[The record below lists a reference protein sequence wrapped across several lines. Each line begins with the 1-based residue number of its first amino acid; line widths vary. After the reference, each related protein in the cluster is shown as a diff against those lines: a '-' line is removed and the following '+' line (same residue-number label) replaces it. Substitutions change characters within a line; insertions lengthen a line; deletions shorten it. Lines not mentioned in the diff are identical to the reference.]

1 MKSILVMSISDCFD
15 YVVHQPTLSPYII
28 ISIQDSQNGFGL
40 EFIESRFCK
49 GVLTL
54 YFDDISQAAPGL
66 TLFTTDQALKII
78 SFLKNH
84 KDIPTIVIHCYA
96 GESRSAAV
104 ASVIS
109 STLYDNALITSKC
122 PPFPNMHVHKILIE
136 AITKY
141 W

>member
-15 YVVHQPTLSPYII
+15 YVVHQPSLTPYII

-40 EFIESRFCK
+40 EFVESRFCK

-66 TLFTTDQALKII
+66 KLFTHNQALEII
-78 SFLKNH
+78 AFLKRH
-84 KDIPTIVIHCYA
+84 EDIATIVIHCYA
-96 GESRSAAV
+96 GESRSATV

-109 STLYDNALITSKC
+109 TLYDDAVVNSKR
-122 PPFPNMHVHKILIE
+122 PPFPNMHVYKVFLD
-136 AITKY
+136 AITKH

>member
-15 YVVHQPTLSPYII
+15 YVVHQPSLTPYII

-40 EFIESRFCK
+40 EFVESRFCK

-66 TLFTTDQALKII
+66 KLFTNNQALEMIA
-78 SFLKNH
+78 FLKKHNG
-84 KDIPTIVIHCYA
+84 IATIVIHCYA

-104 ASVIS
+104 AGVI
-109 STLYDNALITSKC
+109 STLYDDAVITFKRPS
-122 PPFPNMHVHKILIE
+122 FPNMHVHKVLLD
-136 AITKY
+136 AIAKY

>member
-15 YVVHQPTLSPYII
+15 YVVHQPSLTPYII

-40 EFIESRFCK
+40 EFVESRFCK

-66 TLFTTDQALKII
+66 KLFTNNQALEII
-78 SFLKNH
+78 AFLKKH
-84 KDIPTIVIHCYA
+84 EDVATIVIHCYA

-104 ASVIS
+104 ASVLE
-109 STLYDNALITSKC
+109 TLYDDVVVIAKRPS
-122 PPFPNMHVHKILIE
+122 FPNTHVHKVLLD
-136 AITKY
+136 AIAKY

>member
-15 YVVHQPTLSPYII
+15 YVVHQPSLTPYII

-40 EFIESRFCK
+40 EFVESRFCK

-66 TLFTTDQALKII
+66 KLFTNNQALEII
-78 SFLKNH
+78 AFLKKH
-84 KDIPTIVIHCYA
+84 EDVATIVIHCYA

-104 ASVIS
+104 ASVLE
-109 STLYDNALITSKC
+109 TLYDDCLVTSKR
-122 PPFPNMHVHKILIE
+122 PPFPNMHVHKVLLD
-136 AITKY
+136 AVAKY